1 MKGIL
6 LTSSFCLLHNV
17 LVRADDILVH
27 LSFHLFLYRRD
38 SQHML
43 EIFILEGTVGDDDH
57 IFTRTFGHGGQ
68 HRLIN
73 CLFPLGCSSG
83 GR

>member
-38 SQHML
+38 SQHSAHQFHL
-43 EIFILEGTVGDDDH
+43 QDALLLLLGKIIDAVGLVELVIGFISPCIT
-57 IFTRTFGHGGQ
+57 
-68 HRLIN
+68 
-73 CLFPLGCSSG
+73 
-83 GR
+83 